1 MSLDF
6 AKNAE
11 LSAIERYPVYNVINP
26 ETLLSYDAN
35 EEKRDGFIQ
44 GYKEAEKDYTP
55 EDPEEVKEAIKVLTE
70 LRSAVYP
77 GGTPLL
83 PAVARDAIAT
93 AILALKRLP
102 KVGE

>member
-1 MSLDF
+1 MKD
-6 AKNAE
+6 AE
-11 LSAIERYPVYNVINP
+11 IIAIERYPVCNVINP
-26 ETLLSYDAN
+26 QTLLSYDLN

-44 GYKEAEKDYTP
+44 GYKEAEKEYTP

-83 PAVARDAIAT
+83 PVVARDAIAT
-93 AILALKRLP
+93 VALALKRLP
-102 KVGE
+102 KIGE

>member
-1 MSLDF
+1 MKD
-6 AKNAE
+6 AE
-11 LSAIERYPVYNVINP
+11 IIAIERYPVCNVINP
-26 ETLLSYDAN
+26 QTLLSYDLN

-55 EDPEEVKEAIKVLTE
+55 EDPEAVKEAIKVLAE
-70 LRSAVYP
+70 LRNAVYA

-83 PAVARDAIAT
+83 PFVARDAIAT
-93 AILALKRLP
+93 VALALKRLP